1 MYYRAV
7 VNGAHRDG
15 DLQTHMHR
23 YIENFVLCKNCR
35 LPETHYK
42 IKEGLVRISMRVGA
56 LTNYSRFNMYVCM
69 CEQISQKCLA
79 CGHKESVDMTHK
91 LTAFILAQHKKSKE
105 ASKVYTTP

>member
-1 MYYRAV
+1 MYVCIYYRAV

-42 IKEGLVRISMRVGA
+42 IKEGLVRISMTIGDA
-56 LTNYSRFNMYVCM
+56 
-69 CEQISQKCLA
+69 
-79 CGHKESVDMTHK
+79 
-91 LTAFILAQHKKSKE
+91 
-105 ASKVYTTP
+105 

>member
-1 MYYRAV
+1 MYVCIYYRAV

-42 IKEGLVRISMRVGA
+42 IKEGLVRTSMIVDAKKR
-56 LTNYSRFNMYVCM
+56 LSYDNMYVCM
-69 CEQISQKCLA
+69 YVSRFLK
-79 CGHKESVDMTHK
+79 SVWRVGIRRVST
-91 LTAFILAQHKKSKE
+91 
-105 ASKVYTTP
+105 